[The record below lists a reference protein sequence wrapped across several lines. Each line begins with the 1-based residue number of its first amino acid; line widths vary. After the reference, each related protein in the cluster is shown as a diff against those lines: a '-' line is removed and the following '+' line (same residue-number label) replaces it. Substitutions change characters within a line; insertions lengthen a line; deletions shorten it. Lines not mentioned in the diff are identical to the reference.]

1 MNKNNVP
8 YVDYEVSIGVKRG
21 DVIWYKDMK

>member
-8 YVDYEVSIGVKRG
+8 YVDYEVSIVVKRG
-21 DVIWYKDMK
+21 DVIWYKNMK